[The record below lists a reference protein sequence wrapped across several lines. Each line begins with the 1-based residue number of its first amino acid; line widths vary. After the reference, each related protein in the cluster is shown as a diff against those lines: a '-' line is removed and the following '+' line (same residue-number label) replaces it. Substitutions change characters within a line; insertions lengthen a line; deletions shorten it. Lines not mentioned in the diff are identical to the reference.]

1 MLNEEVKVP
10 ALKKIV
16 VASGNKV
23 AMGNNLKEALQNL
36 LSKDASNIEKILIQR
51 GFSKDEIELICY
63 KNYLNA
69 ISLVERRK
77 EKEI

>member
-1 MLNEEVKVP
+1 MIYPLN
-10 ALKKIV
+10 
-16 VASGNKV
+16 
-23 AMGNNLKEALQNL
+23 
-36 LSKDASNIEKILIQR
+36 KDASNIEKILIQR

>member
-1 MLNEEVKVP
+1 MIYP
-10 ALKKIV
+10 
-16 VASGNKV
+16 SH
-23 AMGNNLKEALQNL
+23 
-36 LSKDASNIEKILIQR
+36 KDASNIEKILIQR